1 MTDKYSFGDEIVWYP
16 NAEYL
21 DNSNLTAFMRLHNID
36 NYDQLHQRSIADI
49 SWFTESVLDF
59 LNIEFYEPYS
69 KVVDLSNG
77 IAWPKWCPNGKMNI
91 VHNCLDKYI
100 GTPKEQQTA
109 LIWEGEEGNTISLS
123 YGDLNKSVN
132 QTANMLRSFG
142 LKKGDAIGLFMP
154 ITPEVVI
161 AFLATAKIG
170 GVILPLFS
178 GYGINAV
185 ATRLK
190 DADAKLLFTADGFFR
205 RGKPIL
211 IKPVADEAAKLVPT
225 LEKMIVLKRN
235 NQEVEMLEGR
245 DHWWHEIVPQQS
257 EQAETEKTSAD
268 DTVMIIYTSGTTGRP
283 KGAVHT
289 HCGFPIKVAQDMA
302 FGIDVHPNETTYW
315 VTDMGWMMGPWLV
328 FGSMIHGSTFF
339 IYDGAPDYPGP
350 DRLWSMVEKHR
361 INKLGISPTLIRALM
376 AYGEAP
382 LKTHDL
388 SSIKLIASTGEVW
401 NPGPWMWLFEKVCG
415 GKRPIINYSGGTEI
429 GGGILMGN
437 PIQPLK
443 PTAITGACP
452 GIDADIYNEN
462 GEPVIGQVGELVIK
476 APWIGMTRG
485 FWKEPNRY
493 EETYW
498 SRWPDTWVHGDWAV
512 KNKDGMWYV
521 LGRSDDTIKIAGKR
535 LGPAEVESIL
545 VDHHAVIEAGAIGVP
560 HKIKGSE
567 LVIFCTLA
575 KDIQADNELKLEL
588 KQLLAAQMGKPLT
601 PREIIFVNDLP
612 KTRNA
617 KVMRRMLR
625 AAYLDLDLGDT
636 SSLVNPEVLD
646 EIRKQ
651 R

>member
-1 MTDKYSFGDEIVWYP
+1 MTDKYSFGDEIVWHP
-16 NAEYL
+16 NDEYL
-21 DNSNLTAFMRLHNID
+21 ENSNLTAFMRLHGID
-36 NYDQLHQRSIADI
+36 DYDHLLQRSVADI
-49 SWFTESVLDF
+49 SWFTDAVLNF
-59 LNIEFYEPYS
+59 LKIEFYEPYS

-77 IAWPKWCPNGKMNI
+77 IAWPKWCLEGKMNI

-100 GTPKEQQTA
+100 GTPKENQKA
-109 LIWEGEEGNTISLS
+109 MIWEGEEGNTISLS
-123 YGDLNKSVN
+123 YADLNKKVN

-154 ITPEVVI
+154 MTTEIVT
-161 AFLATAKIG
+161 AFLAIAKIG

-190 DADAKLLFTADGFFR
+190 EADAKLLFTADGFFR

-235 NQEVEMLEGR
+235 DQEVDMPEGR

-257 EQAETEKTSAD
+257 EHAETEKTSAED
-268 DTVMIIYTSGTTGRP
+268 VLMIIYTSGTTGRP

-289 HCGFPIKVAQDMA
+289 HCGFPLKTAQDMA
-302 FGIDVHPNETTYW
+302 FGTDVHPDDTIYW
-315 VTDMGWMMGPWLV
+315 MTDMGWMMGPWLV
-328 FGSMIHGSTFF
+328 FGSMILGSTFL
-339 IYDGAPDYPGP
+339 IYDGAPDYPSP
-350 DRLWSMVEKHR
+350 DRLWSLVENHR
-361 INKLGISPTLIRALM
+361 INILGISPPLIRSLIAH
-376 AYGEAP
+376 GEAP
-382 LKTHDL
+382 FKKHDL
-388 SSIKLIASTGEVW
+388 SSLKLFASTGEVW
-401 NPGPWMWLFEKVCG
+401 NPAPWMWLFEKVG
-415 GKRPIINYSGGTEI
+415 EGKRPIINYSGGTEI

-437 PIQPLK
+437 PIQALK

-452 GIDADIYNEN
+452 GIFADIYNEN
-462 GEPVIGQVGELVIK
+462 GESVTSQVGELVIK

-485 FWKEPNRY
+485 FWKEAERY
-493 EETYW
+493 KETYW
-498 SRWPDTWVHGDWAV
+498 SRWPDTWVHGDWAI
-512 KNKDGMWYV
+512 KNEDGMWYV

-545 VDHHAVIEAGAIGVP
+545 VDHPAVLEAGAIGVP
-560 HKIKGSE
+560 HEIKGGE
-567 LVIFCTLA
+567 LVVFCILT
-575 KDIQADNELKLEL
+575 KDVHADDELKLEL
-588 KQLLAAQMGKPLT
+588 KQLAADQMGKPLT

-612 KTRNA
+612 KTRNS